1 MQSLY
6 ERLGS
11 DEAIQSVVDGFYER
25 VMADPTLAPFL
36 AHTTM
41 SRQRRH
47 LASFVAAATGGPA
60 YHGRSMRAAH
70 QYLGIEQRD
79 FDAVANHLVAEL
91 GSHGVDSDLIAEVVA
106 AIAPLADQI
115 VTDSHQSKV
124 AGGWTAS
131 ACTGPP
137 GRAERPRAA
146 ASCVATSGGRRRSP
160 SGIPR
165 QDRPS

>member
-25 VMADPTLAPFL
+25 VMADPTLAPFF

-79 FDAVANHLVAEL
+79 FDAVAKHLVAEL
-91 GSHGVDSDLIAEVVA
+91 GSHGVGSDPIAEVVA
-106 AIAPLADQI
+106 AIAPLADEI
-115 VTDSHQSKV
+115 VTD
-124 AGGWTAS
+124 
-131 ACTGPP
+131 
-137 GRAERPRAA
+137 
-146 ASCVATSGGRRRSP
+146 SCVATSGGRRRSP
-160 SGIPR
+160 SAIPH

>member
-41 SRQRRH
+41 SRRRRP

-70 QYLGIEQRD
+70 EHLGIEQRD

-115 VTDSHQSKV
+115 VTNSQ
-124 AGGWTAS
+124 
-131 ACTGPP
+131 
-137 GRAERPRAA
+137 
-146 ASCVATSGGRRRSP
+146 
-160 SGIPR
+160 
-165 QDRPS
+165 